1 MNKIDI
7 PQVVV
12 SYANG
17 TGGEWLAY
25 QIGQHKKYY
34 DCHDGELE
42 GWKNEYNRWRITPS
56 WRMHMLDESQWKE
69 TWLEED
75 YDGTDEWW
83 DNKKLLENNTHKESY
98 YQEVRELVESKRR
111 YRIPVH
117 RVHEAWQDVYWK
129 DLFED
134 FKVVTIHLNRQDYTA
149 MAVMQS
155 NVVRKIWWQEFR
167 SLEDLN
173 DELIDKCRKHKVDYD
188 MVMSLINKF
197 SGYTNY
203 TDMMLAINMV
213 LHAERPEEAVGTIYD
228 QIAERW
234 NDYNIEQHSHKLPCD
249 HLIVDYGALFV
260 NRDYNEYLKLC
271 DFLGMDPWTKEDWD
285 NTLMDYINEDVGAE
299 EMIFIEQLK
308 ERLWMR
314 VAEAYE
320 YE

>member
-1 MNKIDI
+1 MNKINI
-7 PQVVV
+7 PQVMV

-25 QIGQHKKYY
+25 QIGQHQKYY
-34 DCHDGELE
+34 EHHDGELE

-75 YDGTDEWW
+75 YDGTAEWW
-83 DNKKLLENNTHKESY
+83 ENKKLLENSIHRDSY
-98 YQEVRELVESKRR
+98 YQQVRELTESKRR

-134 FKVVTIHLNRQDYTA
+134 FKVVTIHLDRSDYTA
-149 MAVMQS
+149 LSVMQS
-155 NVVRKIWWQEFR
+155 NVIRKIWWQEFR
-167 SLEDLN
+167 TLEDLN
-173 DELIDKCRKHKVDYD
+173 DELFDKCRKHSVEYDSVMKV
-188 MVMSLINKF
+188 INRY

-203 TDMMLAINMV
+203 TDMMLAINLV
-213 LHAERPEEAVGTIYD
+213 KNPDEPERAVETVFN
-228 QIAERW
+228 QISERW
-234 NDYNIEQHSHKLPCD
+234 NDYNIEQHAHQLPCD
-249 HLIVDYGALFV
+249 HLIVNYGSLFV
-260 NRDYNEYLKLC
+260 NRDYNEYLRLC
-271 DFLGMDPWTKEDWD
+271 EFLGMQAWPREQWIATLDDYMAEDTGTE
-285 NTLMDYINEDVGAE
+285 NMV
-299 EMIFIEQLK
+299 FIGQLE